1 MPEGPEIRRA
11 ADRVAKA
18 IVDVPLDGVE
28 FGLPHLVQF
37 QEELGASQVCEVTT
51 RGKGML
57 TRFRCGLTVFSHNQL
72 YGKWVVTQSPQR
84 PSTKRSLRFAIYTP
98 TRWALLYSA
107 STIEVVP
114 DEEVEQIPFIAK
126 LGPDSLDK
134 RTTPAKVRR
143 RLSSSKF
150 RRRSLS
156 ALLLDQG
163 FVAGLGN
170 YLRSEILFEAGVHPD
185 RRPMDCDDAH
195 LDALAAAILSLTR
208 RSYRSGGITTDIAL
222 AKSLKDEGWRR
233 AEYRHWVF
241 RRGGQP
247 CHRCGDTI
255 VAGERGGRH
264 TSHCP
269 TCQPESRGE
278 SETKHQP

>member
-18 IVDVPLDGVE
+18 VTDVPLRGVE
-28 FGLPHLVQF
+28 FGLPQLTQY
-37 QEELGASQVCEVTT
+37 QDELSASRVREVTT

-57 TRFRCGLTVFSHNQL
+57 TRFTCGLTVFSHNQL
-72 YGKWVVTQSPQR
+72 YGKWVVTAKPQL
-84 PSTKRSLRFAIYTP
+84 PTTKRSLRFAIYTD

-114 DEEVEQIPFIAK
+114 DDEVEQIPFIAK
-126 LGPDSLDK
+126 LGPDCLDST
-134 RTTPAKVRR
+134 TTPAKLRA
-143 RLSSSKF
+143 RLRSDAF

-185 RRPMDCDDAH
+185 QRPMDCDDQH
-195 LDALAAAILSLTR
+195 LDALAKVILSVSR
-208 RSYRSGGITTDIAL
+208 RSYRSGGITTDPKL
-222 AKSLKDEGWRR
+222 AASLKSQGWRR
-233 AEYRHWVF
+233 RDYRHWVF
-241 RRGGQP
+241 RRGGQG
-247 CHRCGDTI
+247 CHRCDDTI
-255 VAGERGGRH
+255 VDGDRGGRR

-269 TCQPESRGE
+269 TCQPG
-278 SETKHQP
+278 